1 MADSLIN
8 AWLTLTVVSVEFGV
22 IGFMTLWKVQLDCIS
37 VLCLIYGINYTIDNC
52 APLLSTFVLGKD
64 FTRTVRVKKCLE
76 VAWGSDFTELPLLSC
91 WSDSSAAVLKSDL
104 YTVQVLVLLAL
115 VTFFHCFAILLCDT
129 DFPATPRKKKER
141 EENPEN
147 REEIECVEMVDTR

>member
-8 AWLTLTVVSVEFGV
+8 VWLTLTVVSVEFGV

-64 FTRTVRVKKCLE
+64 FTRTKWVKNALE
-76 VAWGSDFTELPLLSC
+76 VHG
-91 WSDSSAAVLKSDL
+91 V
-104 YTVQVLVLLAL
+104 
-115 VTFFHCFAILLCDT
+115 AILQAPVHCSGAC
-129 DFPATPRKKKER
+129 F
-141 EENPEN
+141 
-147 REEIECVEMVDTR
+147 